1 MLIGLPRGRGGLPL
15 TARRKPLGAGRA
27 GLPAGDG
34 VRCWS
39 MLVPAFVLGREPR
52 HARLTMEVED
62 SGGVVLTAY
71 HSYARSQ
78 PPGSEPRCAPGA
90 AASHTG
96 SRKSI
101 PRCRRINRM
110 LSNESLHSPA
120 FSRSNSQAS
129 VDSASMEDF
138 WREIESIKENSMG
151 GQDEQ
156 TPAELKPVDEGELE
170 AEWLQDVGLSTLISG
185 DEEEDGKALL
195 STLTRTQAA
204 AVKKRYN
211 TYTQTMRK
219 KNKQSVRDVRD
230 IFGVSTS
237 PPDDFSCIPTPLLD
251 ATLDEEGLSAV
262 PPRSGLLPGDT
273 CDNHTTQ
280 EEKELPVVTKTSG
293 SLPDDAS
300 LNSTT
305 FSDGSQDEEGKFTL
319 SRSGSVSIL
328 ETIPD
333 IPVHSNGSAEPGQA
347 IQNAVSDDDYLE
359 KNIPQEAEE
368 LSFEVSYSEMV
379 TEAPKRNKFKKS
391 DFKKE
396 DYVLTRFIVPKTRF
410 GLTEA
415 GDLSTEDMKKIRH
428 LSLIELTA
436 FFDAFGIPLKRNK
449 TEKVK
454 GRDNGIFGV
463 PLTALLDNDRK
474 KDPGVKVPLVLQK
487 FFEKVEES
495 GLESEGIFRLS
506 GCTAKVKQ
514 YREELDA
521 KFNAD
526 KFKWD
531 KMCHREAAVMLKAFF
546 RELPTSLFPVEY
558 IPAFITLMER
568 GPHIKVQ
575 FQALH
580 LMVMA
585 LPDANRDTAQALMTF
600 FNKVIANES
609 KNRMSIW
616 NISTVMAPNL
626 FFSRSKHSDYEEL
639 RLANTAAHIIRL
651 MLNYQKMLWKV
662 PSFLITQVRRMNEA
676 TILLKKQLPS
686 VKKLLRRK
694 TIEREVISPKT
705 SKVLQKSPSLR
716 RMSDVPEG
724 VIRVHAPLLSK
735 VSMAIQLSSQ
745 TTAKDILAKFQYENS
760 HGSSECIKIQNQR
773 LYEIGGNIGQHCLD
787 PDAYIL
793 DVYHVNPQA
802 EWVIKPQ
809 PSF

>member
-1 MLIGLPRGRGGLPL
+1 
-15 TARRKPLGAGRA
+15 
-27 GLPAGDG
+27 
-34 VRCWS
+34 
-39 MLVPAFVLGREPR
+39 MLVPAFVLGPERG
-52 HARLTMEVED
+52 HARLRMEVED

-78 PPGSEPRCAPGA
+78 PSSSEPRCAPRA
-90 AASHTG
+90 TASHPG

-120 FSRSNSQAS
+120 FTRSNSQAS
-129 VDSASMEDF
+129 IDSTSMEDF
-138 WREIESIKENSMG
+138 LREIESIKENSIG
-151 GQDEQ
+151 GQEEQ
-156 TPAELKPVDEGELE
+156 IPAEVKPVDEGELE

-230 IFGVSTS
+230 IFGVSES
-237 PPDDFSCIPTPLLD
+237 PPSDPCDSHTAQLD
-251 ATLDEEGLSAV
+251 G
-262 PPRSGLLPGDT
+262 
-273 CDNHTTQ
+273 TQ
-280 EEKELPVVTKTSG
+280 EEKELPGVIKTNG
-293 SLPDDAS
+293 SLTDDAS

-305 FSDGSQDEEGKFTL
+305 LSGGSQDEEGSFVVP
-319 SRSGSVSIL
+319 RSGSVSIL
-328 ETIPD
+328 ETIPAL
-333 IPVHSNGSAEPGQA
+333 PVHSNGSPDPGQSV
-347 IQNAVSDDDYLE
+347 QNAVSDDNYLE
-359 KNIPQEAEE
+359 KNIVPETEE

-379 TEAPKRNKFKKS
+379 TEIPKRNKFKKS

-396 DYVLTRFIVPKTRF
+396 DYALTKFIVQKTRF

-415 GDLSTEDMKKIRH
+415 GDLSAEDMKKIRH

-436 FFDAFGIPLKRNK
+436 FFDAFGIQLKRNK

-463 PLTALLDNDRK
+463 PLTVLLDNDRK

-531 KMCHREAAVMLKAFF
+531 RMCHREAAVMLKAFF

-585 LPDANRDTAQALMTF
+585 LPDANRDTAQVLMTF

-616 NISTVMAPNL
+616 NISTIMAPNL

-639 RLANTAAHIIRL
+639 QLANTAAHIIRL
-651 MLNYQKMLWKV
+651 MLKYQKILWKV
-662 PSFLITQVRRMNEA
+662 PSFLIMQVRRMNEA
-676 TILLKKQLPS
+676 TMLLKKQLPS

-705 SKVLQKSPSLR
+705 SKVLQKSPSSR

-735 VSMAIQLSSQ
+735 VSMAIQLTSH
-745 TTAKDILAKFQYENS
+745 TKAKDILAKFQYENS
-760 HGSSECIKIQNQR
+760 YGSSECIKIQNQR

-809 PSF
+809 SSF

>member
-1 MLIGLPRGRGGLPL
+1 
-15 TARRKPLGAGRA
+15 
-27 GLPAGDG
+27 
-34 VRCWS
+34 
-39 MLVPAFVLGREPR
+39 
-52 HARLTMEVED
+52 MEVGD
-62 SGGVVLTAY
+62 PGLVVLTAY
-71 HSYARSQ
+71 HSFHSSRPRAPAPSPGTGTQ
-78 PPGSEPRCAPGA
+78 PRRAPQGA
-90 AASHTG
+90 AG
-96 SRKSI
+96 QPDGRKSI
-101 PRCRRINRM
+101 PRCRKINRM
-110 LSNESLHSPA
+110 LSNESLHPPA
-120 FSRSNSQAS
+120 FSRSSSQAS

-138 WREIESIKENSMG
+138 WHGIEGVKEDSIG
-151 GQDEQ
+151 GQEEH
-156 TPAELKPVDEGELE
+156 TPTEARPLDEGELE

-204 AVKKRYN
+204 AVKKRYT
-211 TYTQTMRK
+211 TYTQTLRK
-219 KNKQSVRDVRD
+219 KNKQPVRDVRD
-230 IFGVSTS
+230 IFGVNEL
-237 PPDDFSCIPTPLLD
+237 P
-251 ATLDEEGLSAV
+251 
-262 PPRSGLLPGDT
+262 PGDT
-273 CDNHTTQ
+273 GDNHTAQLDGTR
-280 EEKELPVVTKTSG
+280 EEKELPPVTRTSG
-293 SLPDDAS
+293 PVPDDAS
-300 LNSTT
+300 LSSASL
-305 FSDGSQDEEGKFTL
+305 SDASQDEEGRFAVL
-319 SRSGSVSIL
+319 RGGSMSIL
-328 ETIPD
+328 EALPD
-333 IPVHSNGSAEPGQA
+333 IPVHSNGAADPGKKPV
-347 IQNAVSDDDYLE
+347 QNAMQDDYLE
-359 KNIPQEAEE
+359 KNIPPEAEE

-391 DFKKE
+391 DIKKE
-396 DYVLTRFIVPKTRF
+396 DCALIKFIVQKTRF

-415 GDLSTEDMKKIRH
+415 GDLSVEDMKKIRH

-436 FFDAFGIPLKRNK
+436 FFDAFGIQLRRNK

-463 PLTALLDNDRK
+463 PLTVLLENDRK
-474 KDPGVKVPLVLQK
+474 KDPGAKVPLVLQK
-487 FFEKVEES
+487 FFDKVEES

-558 IPAFITLMER
+558 IPAFISLMER

-580 LMVMA
+580 LMIMA

-609 KNRMSIW
+609 KNRMNIW

-639 RLANTAAHIIRL
+639 LLTNTAAHIIRL
-651 MLNYQKMLWKV
+651 MLKYQKILWKV

-676 TILLKKQLPS
+676 SMLLKKQLPS

-694 TIEREVISPKT
+694 TIERETISPKA
-705 SKVLQKSPSLR
+705 SKALQKTPSSR
-716 RMSDVPEG
+716 RMSDVPKG

-735 VSMAIQLSSQ
+735 VSMAIQLNSQ
-745 TTAKDILAKFQYENS
+745 TKVKDILAKFQYENS
-760 HGSSECIKIQNQR
+760 HGSSERIKVQNQR

-793 DVYHVNPQA
+793 DVYHANPQA

>member
-1 MLIGLPRGRGGLPL
+1 
-15 TARRKPLGAGRA
+15 
-27 GLPAGDG
+27 
-34 VRCWS
+34 
-39 MLVPAFVLGREPR
+39 MLVPAFVLRPER
-52 HARLTMEVED
+52 SHARLTMEVED

-71 HSYARSQ
+71 HSYAR
-78 PPGSEPRCAPGA
+78 PPPPSPEPRCAPRA
-90 AASHTG
+90 TASLPG

-110 LSNESLHSPA
+110 LSNESLQSPA

-129 VDSASMEDF
+129 VDSASMENF
-138 WREIESIKENSMG
+138 WREIESIKETSLG
-151 GQDEQ
+151 AQEEQ
-156 TPAELKPVDEGELE
+156 TPAEAKPLDEGELE

-211 TYTQTMRK
+211 TYTQTLRK

-230 IFGVSTS
+230 IFGTS
-237 PPDDFSCIPTPLLD
+237 ESP
-251 ATLDEEGLSAV
+251 
-262 PPRSGLLPGDT
+262 PGDT
-273 CDNHTTQ
+273 CDSHAS
-280 EEKELPVVTKTSG
+280 ELDGAREGKALPGIIKASG
-293 SLPDDAS
+293 PLPDGAS
-300 LNSTT
+300 LNSSTL
-305 FSDGSQDEEGKFTL
+305 SDGSQDEEWSFTVP
-319 SRSGSVSIL
+319 RSGSMSIL
-328 ETIPD
+328 EAIPD
-333 IPVHSNGSAEPGQA
+333 VPVHSNVAADPGRSAR
-347 IQNAVSDDDYLE
+347 NAASDDEYLE
-359 KNIPQEAEE
+359 KNIPVEAEE
-368 LSFEVSYSEMV
+368 LSFEVSYSEKL
-379 TEAPKRNKFKKS
+379 TQAPKRNRFKKL

-396 DYVLTRFIVPKTRF
+396 DYVLPKFVVQKTRF
-410 GLTEA
+410 GLTKAE
-415 GDLSTEDMKKIRH
+415 DLSAEDMKKIRH

-436 FFDAFGIPLKRNK
+436 FFDAFRIQLKRNK

-454 GRDNGIFGV
+454 GRDSGIFGV
-463 PLTALLDNDRK
+463 PLTVLLENDRR
-474 KDPGVKVPLVLQK
+474 KDSGVKVPLVLQK

-526 KFKWD
+526 KFKWE

-568 GPHIKVQ
+568 GPHIRVQ

-626 FFSRSKHSDYEEL
+626 FFSRSKHSDCEEL
-639 RLANTAAHIIRL
+639 LLANTAAHIIRL
-651 MLNYQKMLWKV
+651 MLKYQEMLWTV
-662 PSFLITQVRRMNEA
+662 PSFLISQVRRMNEA
-676 TILLKKQLPS
+676 TMLLKKPLPS

-694 TIEREVISPKT
+694 TIERGVTSPKT
-705 SKVLQKSPSLR
+705 SKVLQKSPSTR

-735 VSMAIQLSSQ
+735 VSMAIQLNSQ
-745 TTAKDILAKFQYENS
+745 TKVKDILAKFQCENS

-809 PSF
+809 QSV

>member
-1 MLIGLPRGRGGLPL
+1 
-15 TARRKPLGAGRA
+15 
-27 GLPAGDG
+27 
-34 VRCWS
+34 
-39 MLVPAFVLGREPR
+39 MLVPAFVLRPER
-52 HARLTMEVED
+52 SHARLTMEVED

-71 HSYARSQ
+71 HSYAR
-78 PPGSEPRCAPGA
+78 PPPPSPEPRCAPRA
-90 AASHTG
+90 TASLPG
-96 SRKSI
+96 SRWHNFVPFHGSVIFHCIKSI

-110 LSNESLHSPA
+110 LSNESLQSPA

-138 WREIESIKENSMG
+138 WREIESIKEDSLG
-151 GQDEQ
+151 AQEEQ
-156 TPAELKPVDEGELE
+156 TPAEAKPLDEGELE

-211 TYTQTMRK
+211 TYTQTLRK

-230 IFGVSTS
+230 IFGASES
-237 PPDDFSCIPTPLLD
+237 PPDEFCCVPAPLLD
-251 ATLDEEGLSAV
+251 VSPDEGRTPTV
-262 PPRSGLLPGDT
+262 PCRNGQLPGDT
-273 CDNHTTQ
+273 CDSHAG
-280 EEKELPVVTKTSG
+280 EL
-293 SLPDDAS
+293 DDAR
-300 LNSTT
+300 
-305 FSDGSQDEEGKFTL
+305 EGQALPGIIKASSPL
-319 SRSGSVSIL
+319 SIL
-328 ETIPD
+328 EAIPD
-333 IPVHSNGSAEPGQA
+333 VPVHSNGAADPGRSARSA
-347 IQNAVSDDDYLE
+347 ASDDEYLE
-359 KNIPQEAEE
+359 KNIPIEAEE
-368 LSFEVSYSEMV
+368 LSFEVSYSEKL
-379 TEAPKRNKFKKS
+379 TQAPKRNRFKKL

-396 DYVLTRFIVPKTRF
+396 DYVLPKFVVQKTRF
-410 GLTEA
+410 GLTKAE
-415 GDLSTEDMKKIRH
+415 DLSAEDMKKIRH

-436 FFDAFGIPLKRNK
+436 FFDAFRIQLKRNK

-454 GRDNGIFGV
+454 GRDSGIFGV
-463 PLTALLDNDRK
+463 PLTVLLENDRR
-474 KDPGVKVPLVLQK
+474 KDSGVKVPLVLQK

-526 KFKWD
+526 KFKWE

-568 GPHIKVQ
+568 GPHIRVQ

-616 NISTVMAPNL
+616 NISTIMAPNL
-626 FFSRSKHSDYEEL
+626 FFSRSKHSDCEEL
-639 RLANTAAHIIRL
+639 LLANTAAHIIRL
-651 MLNYQKMLWKV
+651 MLKYQEMLWTV
-662 PSFLITQVRRMNEA
+662 PSFLIAQVRRMNEA
-676 TILLKKQLPS
+676 TMLLKKPLPS

-694 TIEREVISPKT
+694 TIERGVTSPKT
-705 SKVLQKSPSLR
+705 SKVLQKSPSTR

-735 VSMAIQLSSQ
+735 VSMAIQLNSQ
-745 TTAKDILAKFQYENS
+745 TKVKDILAKFQCENS

-802 EWVIKPQ
+802 EWVIKPPQ
-809 PSF
+809 SV

>member
-1 MLIGLPRGRGGLPL
+1 
-15 TARRKPLGAGRA
+15 
-27 GLPAGDG
+27 
-34 VRCWS
+34 
-39 MLVPAFVLGREPR
+39 
-52 HARLTMEVED
+52 MEVED

-71 HSYARSQ
+71 HSHARSQ
-78 PPGSEPRCAPGA
+78 PQGAEPRCAPRT
-90 AASHTG
+90 AASHPL

-110 LSNESLHSPA
+110 LSNESLHPPA

-129 VDSASMEDF
+129 VDSSTSVEEF
-138 WREIESIKENSMG
+138 WREIESIKESSVG
-151 GQDEQ
+151 AQEEQ
-156 TPAELKPVDEGELE
+156 PPTTEVKPVDEGELE
-170 AEWLQDVGLSTLISG
+170 AEWLQDVGLSTLVSG
-185 DEEEDGKALL
+185 NEEEDGKALL

-211 TYTQTMRK
+211 TYTQTLRK
-219 KNKQSVRDVRD
+219 KNKQPVRDVRD
-230 IFGVSTS
+230 VFGVSES
-237 PPDDFSCIPTPLLD
+237 PPSDSCDHATQLD
-251 ATLDEEGLSAV
+251 GTK
-262 PPRSGLLPGDT
+262 
-273 CDNHTTQ
+273 
-280 EEKELPVVTKTSG
+280 EEKELPGVTKTSG
-293 SLPDDAS
+293 PLPDDTS

-305 FSDGSQDEEGKFTL
+305 LSNGTRDEEGSFVDL
-319 SRSGSVSIL
+319 QSGSMSIL
-328 ETIPD
+328 EAIPD
-333 IPVHSNGSAEPGQA
+333 IPVHTNGSADAEPSVPSA
-347 IQNAVSDDDYLE
+347 LSDDDYLE
-359 KNIPQEAEE
+359 KNIPPEAEE

-379 TEAPKRNKFKKS
+379 TETPNRTKWKKS
-391 DFKKE
+391 DIKKE
-396 DYVLTRFIVPKTRF
+396 DYALTKFIVQKTRF
-410 GLTEA
+410 GLTET
-415 GDLSTEDMKKIRH
+415 GDLSVEDMKKIRH

-436 FFDAFGIPLKRNK
+436 FFDAFGIQLKRNK
-449 TEKVK
+449 TERGK
-454 GRDNGIFGV
+454 GRDSGIFGV
-463 PLTALLDNDRK
+463 PLTVLLDNDRK
-474 KDPGVKVPLVLQK
+474 KDPEVKVPLVLQK
-487 FFEKVEES
+487 FFQKVEES

-521 KFNAD
+521 RFNAD

-609 KNRMSIW
+609 KNRMSLW

-639 RLANTAAHIIRL
+639 LLANTAAHIIRL
-651 MLNYQKMLWKV
+651 MLKYQKILWKV

-676 TILLKKQLPS
+676 TMLLKKQLPS

-694 TIEREVISPKT
+694 TLEREVSSPKT
-705 SKVLQKSPSLR
+705 SKVPQKSPSR

-735 VSMAIQLSSQ
+735 VSMAIQLNSQ
-745 TTAKDILAKFQYENS
+745 TKAKDILAKFQYENGHS
-760 HGSSECIKIQNQR
+760 SSECMKMQSQR
-773 LYEIGGNIGQHCLD
+773 LYEVGGNIGQHCLD

-793 DVYHVNPQA
+793 DVYHVNPHA
-802 EWVIKPQ
+802 EWVIKP
-809 PSF
+809 

>member
-1 MLIGLPRGRGGLPL
+1 
-15 TARRKPLGAGRA
+15 
-27 GLPAGDG
+27 
-34 VRCWS
+34 
-39 MLVPAFVLGREPR
+39 MLVPAFVLGPERG

-78 PPGSEPRCAPGA
+78 PPSSEPRCAPRA
-90 AASHTG
+90 AASHPG

-120 FSRSNSQAS
+120 FNRSNSQAS
-129 VDSASMEDF
+129 IDSTSMEDF
-138 WREIESIKENSMG
+138 LREIESIKESSMRA
-151 GQDEQ
+151 QEEQ
-156 TPAELKPVDEGELE
+156 IPAEVKPVDEGELE

-185 DEEEDGKALL
+185 NEEEDGKALL

-230 IFGVSTS
+230 IFGVSES
-237 PPDDFSCIPTPLLD
+237 P
-251 ATLDEEGLSAV
+251 
-262 PPRSGLLPGDT
+262 PGDT
-273 CDNHTTQ
+273 CDNHTAQLDGPQ
-280 EEKELPVVTKTSG
+280 EEKELPGVMKTSD

-300 LNSTT
+300 LNSIAL
-305 FSDGSQDEEGKFTL
+305 SDGSPDEEGSFTVP
-319 SRSGSVSIL
+319 RSGSVSIL
-328 ETIPD
+328 ETIPAL
-333 IPVHSNGSAEPGQA
+333 PVHSNGSPDPGQSV
-347 IQNAVSDDDYLE
+347 QNAVSDDVYLE
-359 KNIPQEAEE
+359 KNIPPETEE

-379 TEAPKRNKFKKS
+379 TEIPKRNKFKKS
-391 DFKKE
+391 EFKKE
-396 DYVLTRFIVPKTRF
+396 DFALTKFIVQKTRF

-415 GDLSTEDMKKIRH
+415 GDLSSEDMKKIRH

-436 FFDAFGIPLKRNK
+436 FFDAFGIQLKRNK
-449 TEKVK
+449 TERVK
-454 GRDNGIFGV
+454 GRDTGIFGV
-463 PLTALLDNDRK
+463 PLTVLLDNDRK

-521 KFNAD
+521 KFNSD

-531 KMCHREAAVMLKAFF
+531 RMCHREAAVMLKAFF

-568 GPHIKVQ
+568 GPPIKVQ

-609 KNRMSIW
+609 KNRMSVW

-639 RLANTAAHIIRL
+639 QLANTAAHIIRL
-651 MLNYQKMLWKV
+651 MLKYQKILWKV
-662 PSFLITQVRRMNEA
+662 PSFLIMQVRRMNEA
-676 TILLKKQLPS
+676 TMLLKKQLPS
-686 VKKLLRRK
+686 VRKLLRRK

-705 SKVLQKSPSLR
+705 SKVLQKSPSSR
-716 RMSDVPEG
+716 RMFDRMYRIFPHWQSDVPEG

-735 VSMAIQLSSQ
+735 VSMAIQLNSH
-745 TTAKDILAKFQYENS
+745 TKAKDILAKFQYENS
-760 HGSSECIKIQNQR
+760 YGSSECIKIQNQR

>member
-1 MLIGLPRGRGGLPL
+1 
-15 TARRKPLGAGRA
+15 
-27 GLPAGDG
+27 
-34 VRCWS
+34 
-39 MLVPAFVLGREPR
+39 MLVPAFVLGPERG
-52 HARLTMEVED
+52 HARLRMEVED

-78 PPGSEPRCAPGA
+78 PSSSEPRCAPRA
-90 AASHTG
+90 TASHPG

-120 FSRSNSQAS
+120 FTRSNSQAS
-129 VDSASMEDF
+129 IDSTSMEDF
-138 WREIESIKENSMG
+138 LREIESIKENSMG
-151 GQDEQ
+151 GQEEQ
-156 TPAELKPVDEGELE
+156 IPAEVKPVDEGELE

-230 IFGVSTS
+230 IFGVSES
-237 PPDDFSCIPTPLLD
+237 PPSDPCDSHTAQLD
-251 ATLDEEGLSAV
+251 G
-262 PPRSGLLPGDT
+262 
-273 CDNHTTQ
+273 TQ
-280 EEKELPVVTKTSG
+280 EEKELPGVIKTSG
-293 SLPDDAS
+293 SLTDDAS

-305 FSDGSQDEEGKFTL
+305 LSGGSQDEEGSFIVP
-319 SRSGSVSIL
+319 RSGSVSIL
-328 ETIPD
+328 ETIPAL
-333 IPVHSNGSAEPGQA
+333 PVHSNGSPDPGQSV
-347 IQNAVSDDDYLE
+347 QNAVSDDNYLE
-359 KNIPQEAEE
+359 KNIVPETEE

-379 TEAPKRNKFKKS
+379 TEVPKRNKFKKS

-396 DYVLTRFIVPKTRF
+396 DYALTKFIVQKTRF

-415 GDLSTEDMKKIRH
+415 GDLSAEDMKKIRH

-436 FFDAFGIPLKRNK
+436 FFDAFGIQLKRNK

-463 PLTALLDNDRK
+463 PLTVLLDNDRK

-531 KMCHREAAVMLKAFF
+531 RMCHREAAVMLKAFF

-585 LPDANRDTAQALMTF
+585 LPDANRDTAQVLMTF

-616 NISTVMAPNL
+616 NISTIMAPNL

-639 RLANTAAHIIRL
+639 QLANTAAHIIRL
-651 MLNYQKMLWKV
+651 MLKYQKILWKV
-662 PSFLITQVRRMNEA
+662 PSFLIMQVRRMNEA
-676 TILLKKQLPS
+676 TMLLKKQLPS

-705 SKVLQKSPSLR
+705 SKVLQKSPSSR

-735 VSMAIQLSSQ
+735 VSMAIQLTSH
-745 TTAKDILAKFQYENS
+745 TKAKDILAKFQYENRAALL
-760 HGSSECIKIQNQR
+760 GSRCLYIGCISCKSSSRVGDKTPIKFLKYPQD
-773 LYEIGGNIGQHCLD
+773 GT
-787 PDAYIL
+787 
-793 DVYHVNPQA
+793 YHVLYAKKILHLVGKITRLLLTCLFQ
-802 EWVIKPQ
+802 
-809 PSF
+809 

>member
-1 MLIGLPRGRGGLPL
+1 
-15 TARRKPLGAGRA
+15 
-27 GLPAGDG
+27 
-34 VRCWS
+34 
-39 MLVPAFVLGREPR
+39 
-52 HARLTMEVED
+52 
-62 SGGVVLTAY
+62 
-71 HSYARSQ
+71 
-78 PPGSEPRCAPGA
+78 
-90 AASHTG
+90 
-96 SRKSI
+96 
-101 PRCRRINRM
+101 M
-110 LSNESLHSPA
+110 LSNESLQPPA

-129 VDSASMEDF
+129 VDSTSLEDF
-138 WREIESIKENSMG
+138 WRETESIKENSMG

-156 TPAELKPVDEGELE
+156 TPAEVKPLDEGELE

-211 TYTQTMRK
+211 TYTQTLRK
-219 KNKQSVRDVRD
+219 KNKQSARDVRD
-230 IFGVSTS
+230 IFGVSES
-237 PPDDFSCIPTPLLD
+237 P
-251 ATLDEEGLSAV
+251 
-262 PPRSGLLPGDT
+262 PGDT
-273 CDNHTTQ
+273 CDNHPRQLDGPQ
-280 EEKELPVVTKTSG
+280 EEKELPGVIKTSG
-293 SLPDDAS
+293 PLPDDAS

-305 FSDGSQDEEGKFTL
+305 LSDGSQDEEGGL
-319 SRSGSVSIL
+319 AVPRSGSMSIL

-333 IPVHSNGSAEPGQA
+333 VPVHSNGSAEPGQSV
-347 IQNAVSDDDYLE
+347 QNAVSDDDYLE
-359 KNIPQEAEE
+359 KNIPSEAEE

-396 DYVLTRFIVPKTRF
+396 DYVLPKFIVQKTRF

-415 GDLSTEDMKKIRH
+415 GDLSAEDMKKIRH

-436 FFDAFGIPLKRNK
+436 FFDAFRIQLKRNK

-454 GRDNGIFGV
+454 GRDSGIFGV
-463 PLTALLDNDRK
+463 PLTVLLDNDRR
-474 KDPGVKVPLVLQK
+474 KDSGVKVPLVLQK

-616 NISTVMAPNL
+616 NISTIMAPNL
-626 FFSRSKHSDYEEL
+626 FFSRSKHSDCEEL
-639 RLANTAAHIIRL
+639 LLANTAAHIIRL
-651 MLNYQKMLWKV
+651 MLKYQEILWKV

-676 TILLKKQLPS
+676 SMLLKKQLPS

-694 TIEREVISPKT
+694 TIERGVTSPKT
-705 SKVLQKSPSLR
+705 SKVLQKSPSTR

-735 VSMAIQLSSQ
+735 VSMAIQLNSQ
-745 TTAKDILAKFQYENS
+745 TKAKDILAKFQYENS
-760 HGSSECIKIQNQR
+760 HGSSGCIKIQNQR

-809 PSF
+809 AIV

>member
-1 MLIGLPRGRGGLPL
+1 
-15 TARRKPLGAGRA
+15 
-27 GLPAGDG
+27 
-34 VRCWS
+34 
-39 MLVPAFVLGREPR
+39 MLVPAFVLGPKPR
-52 HARLTMEVED
+52 HGRLTMEVED

-78 PPGSEPRCAPGA
+78 PPSSEPRCAPRA
-90 AASHTG
+90 TASHPG

-110 LSNESLHSPA
+110 ISNESFHSPA
-120 FSRSNSQAS
+120 CNRSNSQSS

-151 GQDEQ
+151 RQEEQ
-156 TPAELKPVDEGELE
+156 MPAEVKPVDEGELE

-211 TYTQTMRK
+211 TYTQTLRK

-230 IFGVSTS
+230 VFGVSES

-251 ATLDEEGLSAV
+251 ATLDEEGISAI
-262 PPRSGLLPGDT
+262 PCRNGQLPGDT
-273 CDNHTTQ
+273 CDNHPTQLDGTQ
-280 EEKELPVVTKTSG
+280 EEKEVPGVIKTSG

-305 FSDGSQDEEGKFTL
+305 LSDGSQDEEGTCAVP
-319 SRSGSVSIL
+319 RSGSMSIL

-333 IPVHSNGSAEPGQA
+333 IPVHSNGSASPGRPV
-347 IQNAVSDDDYLE
+347 QNSVSDDDYLE
-359 KNIPQEAEE
+359 KNIPPDAEE

-379 TEAPKRNKFKKS
+379 TVAPKRNKFKKS

-396 DYVLTRFIVPKTRF
+396 DYVLTKFIVQKTRF

-415 GDLSTEDMKKIRH
+415 GDLSAEDMKKIRH

-463 PLTALLDNDRK
+463 SLTVLLDNDRK

-639 RLANTAAHIIRL
+639 LLANTAAHIIRL
-651 MLNYQKMLWKV
+651 MLKYQKILWKV

-676 TILLKKQLPS
+676 TMLLKKQLPS

-694 TIEREVISPKT
+694 TIEREVASPKI
-705 SKVLQKSPSLR
+705 SKVLQKSPSSR

-735 VSMAIQLSSQ
+735 VSMAIQLNSQ
-745 TTAKDILAKFQYENS
+745 TKAKDILAKFQYENS

-787 PDAYIL
+787 LDAYIL
-793 DVYHVNPQA
+793 DVYHVNPHA

-809 PSF
+809 SSF

>member
-1 MLIGLPRGRGGLPL
+1 
-15 TARRKPLGAGRA
+15 
-27 GLPAGDG
+27 
-34 VRCWS
+34 
-39 MLVPAFVLGREPR
+39 MLVPAFVLGPERR

-71 HSYARSQ
+71 HSYARPQ
-78 PPGSEPRCAPGA
+78 PPSSEPRCAPRA
-90 AASHTG
+90 AASHPG

-101 PRCRRINRM
+101 SRCRRISRM
-110 LSNESLHSPA
+110 LSNESLQSPA

-129 VDSASMEDF
+129 IDSASMEDF
-138 WREIESIKENSMG
+138 WREIESIKENSLG
-151 GQDEQ
+151 VQEEQ
-156 TPAELKPVDEGELE
+156 TPAEAKPLDEGELE

-230 IFGVSTS
+230 IFGVSES
-237 PPDDFSCIPTPLLD
+237 P
-251 ATLDEEGLSAV
+251 
-262 PPRSGLLPGDT
+262 PGDT
-273 CDNHTTQ
+273 CDNHPSQLDGTQ
-280 EEKELPVVTKTSG
+280 EEKELPGVIKTSG

-300 LNSTT
+300 FNITT
-305 FSDGSQDEEGKFTL
+305 LSDGSQDEEGSFAVP
-319 SRSGSVSIL
+319 RSGSMSIL

-333 IPVHSNGSAEPGQA
+333 VPAHSNGSADPGQSV
-347 IQNAVSDDDYLE
+347 QNAVSDDEYLE
-359 KNIPQEAEE
+359 KDIPLQAEE

-396 DYVLTRFIVPKTRF
+396 DYVLPKFIVQKTRL

-415 GDLSTEDMKKIRH
+415 GDLSAEDMNKIRH

-436 FFDAFGIPLKRNK
+436 FFDAFRIQLKRNK

-454 GRDNGIFGV
+454 GRDSGIFGV
-463 PLTALLDNDRK
+463 PLTVLLENDRR
-474 KDPGVKVPLVLQK
+474 KDAGVKVPLVLQK
-487 FFEKVEES
+487 FFQKVEES

-526 KFKWD
+526 KFKWE

-558 IPAFITLMER
+558 IPAFITLMEG

-580 LMVMA
+580 LMIMA
-585 LPDANRDTAQALMTF
+585 LPEANRDTAQALMTF

-616 NISTVMAPNL
+616 NISTIMAPNL
-626 FFSRSKHSDYEEL
+626 FFSRSKHSDCEEL
-639 RLANTAAHIIRL
+639 LLANTAAHIIRL
-651 MLNYQKMLWKV
+651 MLKYQQMLWKV
-662 PSFLITQVRRMNEA
+662 PSFLIAQVRRMNEA
-676 TILLKKQLPS
+676 TMLLKKQLPS

-694 TIEREVISPKT
+694 TIERGVTSPKT
-705 SKVLQKSPSLR
+705 SKVLQKSPSTR

-724 VIRVHAPLLSK
+724 VIRIHAPLLSK
-735 VSMAIQLSSQ
+735 VSMAIQLNSQ
-745 TTAKDILAKFQYENS
+745 TKAKDILAKFQYENS
-760 HGSSECIKIQNQR
+760 HGSSEGVKIQNQR

-787 PDAYIL
+787 PEAYIL

-809 PSF
+809 PSV

>member
-1 MLIGLPRGRGGLPL
+1 MLIGRPRGRGRLPL
-15 TARRKPLGAGRA
+15 TAGASPREQEQERPCF
-27 GLPAGDG
+27 PAGDG
-34 VRCWS
+34 VPCWS
-39 MLVPAFVLGREPR
+39 MLVPAFVLGREPG
-52 HARLTMEVED
+52 HARRTMEVED

-71 HSYARSQ
+71 HSYARAQ
-78 PPGSEPRCAPGA
+78 PPSSEPRCAPRA

-151 GQDEQ
+151 GQEEQ
-156 TPAELKPVDEGELE
+156 IPQMAEVKPVDEGELE

-230 IFGVSTS
+230 IFGVSE
-237 PPDDFSCIPTPLLD
+237 TP
-251 ATLDEEGLSAV
+251 
-262 PPRSGLLPGDT
+262 PGDT

-280 EEKELPVVTKTSG
+280 EEKELPVFTKTSG
-293 SLPDDAS
+293 PS
-300 LNSTT
+300 
-305 FSDGSQDEEGKFTL
+305 
-319 SRSGSVSIL
+319 SIL

-333 IPVHSNGSAEPGQA
+333 IPVHSNGLADPGRS
-347 IQNAVSDDDYLE
+347 IQSSVSDDDYLE
-359 KNIPQEAEE
+359 KHIPPEAEE

-379 TEAPKRNKFKKS
+379 TDSPKRNKFKKS

-396 DYVLTRFIVPKTRF
+396 DYVLTKFIVRKTRF

-415 GDLSTEDMKKIRH
+415 GDLSAEDMKKIRR

-463 PLTALLDNDRK
+463 PLTVLLDNDRK

-626 FFSRSKHSDYEEL
+626 FFSRSKHFDYEEL
-639 RLANTAAHIIRL
+639 RLANTATHIIRL
-651 MLNYQKMLWKV
+651 MLKYQKILWKV

-676 TILLKKQLPS
+676 TMLLKKQLPS
-686 VKKLLRRK
+686 VRKLLRRK
-694 TIEREVISPKT
+694 TIEREVTSPKT

-735 VSMAIQLSSQ
+735 VSMAIQLTSQ
-745 TTAKDILAKFQYENS
+745 TKAKDILAKFQYENS

-809 PSF
+809 TSF

>member
-1 MLIGLPRGRGGLPL
+1 
-15 TARRKPLGAGRA
+15 
-27 GLPAGDG
+27 
-34 VRCWS
+34 
-39 MLVPAFVLGREPR
+39 
-52 HARLTMEVED
+52 
-62 SGGVVLTAY
+62 
-71 HSYARSQ
+71 
-78 PPGSEPRCAPGA
+78 
-90 AASHTG
+90 
-96 SRKSI
+96 
-101 PRCRRINRM
+101 M

-120 FSRSNSQAS
+120 FTRSNSQAS
-129 VDSASMEDF
+129 IDSTSMEDF
-138 WREIESIKENSMG
+138 LREIENIKENSMG
-151 GQDEQ
+151 GQEEQ
-156 TPAELKPVDEGELE
+156 IPAEVKPVDEGELE

-230 IFGVSTS
+230 IFGVSES
-237 PPDDFSCIPTPLLD
+237 PPSDPCDSHTAQLD
-251 ATLDEEGLSAV
+251 G
-262 PPRSGLLPGDT
+262 
-273 CDNHTTQ
+273 TQ
-280 EEKELPVVTKTSG
+280 EEKELPGVIKTSG
-293 SLPDDAS
+293 SL
-300 LNSTT
+300 
-305 FSDGSQDEEGKFTL
+305 
-319 SRSGSVSIL
+319 SIL
-328 ETIPD
+328 ETIPAL
-333 IPVHSNGSAEPGQA
+333 PVHSNGSSNPGQSV
-347 IQNAVSDDDYLE
+347 QNAVSDDNYLE
-359 KNIPQEAEE
+359 KNIVPETEE

-379 TEAPKRNKFKKS
+379 TEVPKRNKFKKS

-396 DYVLTRFIVPKTRF
+396 DYALTKFIVQKTRF

-415 GDLSTEDMKKIRH
+415 GDLSAEDMKKIRH

-436 FFDAFGIPLKRNK
+436 FFDAFGIQLKRNK

-463 PLTALLDNDRK
+463 PLTVLLDNDRK

-531 KMCHREAAVMLKAFF
+531 RMCHREAAVMLKAFF

-585 LPDANRDTAQALMTF
+585 LPDANRDTAQVLMTF

-616 NISTVMAPNL
+616 NISTIMAPNL

-639 RLANTAAHIIRL
+639 QLANTAAHIIRL
-651 MLNYQKMLWKV
+651 MLKYQKILWKV
-662 PSFLITQVRRMNEA
+662 PSFLIMQVRRMNEA
-676 TILLKKQLPS
+676 TMLLKKQLPS

-705 SKVLQKSPSLR
+705 SKVLQKSPSSR

-735 VSMAIQLSSQ
+735 VSMAIQLTSH
-745 TTAKDILAKFQYENS
+745 TKAKDILAKFQYENS
-760 HGSSECIKIQNQR
+760 YGSSECIKIQNQR

-809 PSF
+809 SSF

>member
-1 MLIGLPRGRGGLPL
+1 
-15 TARRKPLGAGRA
+15 
-27 GLPAGDG
+27 
-34 VRCWS
+34 
-39 MLVPAFVLGREPR
+39 
-52 HARLTMEVED
+52 
-62 SGGVVLTAY
+62 
-71 HSYARSQ
+71 
-78 PPGSEPRCAPGA
+78 
-90 AASHTG
+90 
-96 SRKSI
+96 
-101 PRCRRINRM
+101 M

-120 FSRSNSQAS
+120 FCRSNSQAS
-129 VDSASMEDF
+129 VDSTSMEDF

-151 GQDEQ
+151 GQEEQ
-156 TPAELKPVDEGELE
+156 LPAEVKPVDEGELE

-185 DEEEDGKALL
+185 NEEEDGKALL

-211 TYTQTMRK
+211 TYTQTLRK

-230 IFGVSTS
+230 IFGVSES
-237 PPDDFSCIPTPLLD
+237 PPDD
-251 ATLDEEGLSAV
+251 A
-262 PPRSGLLPGDT
+262 

-280 EEKELPVVTKTSG
+280 LGGTEEEKEVPEVIQTSG
-293 SLPDDAS
+293 PVPDDAS

-305 FSDGSQDEEGKFTL
+305 LPNGSRNEEGSFVDP
-319 SRSGSVSIL
+319 RIGSMQSIL
-328 ETIPD
+328 EAIPD
-333 IPVHSNGSAEPGQA
+333 VPVHSNGSADAGQSA
-347 IQNAVSDDDYLE
+347 QSALSDDYLE
-359 KNIPQEAEE
+359 KDIPAETE
-368 LSFEVSYSEMV
+368 EVSFEVSYSEMV
-379 TEAPKRNKFKKS
+379 TEAPKRNRSKKS
-391 DFKKE
+391 EIKKE
-396 DYVLTRFIVPKTRF
+396 DYALTKLTVQKTRL

-415 GDLSTEDMKKIRH
+415 GDLSAEDMKKIRH

-436 FFDAFGIPLKRNK
+436 FFDAFGIQLKRNK

-463 PLTALLDNDRK
+463 PLTVLLDNDRK
-474 KDPGVKVPLVLQK
+474 KDPEVKVPLVLQK

-521 KFNAD
+521 KFNTD

-609 KNRMSIW
+609 KNRMSLW

-639 RLANTAAHIIRL
+639 LLANTAAHIIRL
-651 MLNYQKMLWKV
+651 MLKYQKILWKV

-676 TILLKKQLPS
+676 TMLLKKQLPS

-694 TIEREVISPKT
+694 TIEREGTSPKT
-705 SKVLQKSPSLR
+705 SKVLQKSPSSR
-716 RMSDVPEG
+716 RMDS
-724 VIRVHAPLLSK
+724 IAW
-735 VSMAIQLSSQ
+735 IQMH
-745 TTAKDILAKFQYENS
+745 IFWM
-760 HGSSECIKIQNQR
+760 
-773 LYEIGGNIGQHCLD
+773 
-787 PDAYIL
+787 YIT
-793 DVYHVNPQA
+793 
-802 EWVIKPQ
+802 
-809 PSF
+809 

>member
-1 MLIGLPRGRGGLPL
+1 
-15 TARRKPLGAGRA
+15 
-27 GLPAGDG
+27 
-34 VRCWS
+34 
-39 MLVPAFVLGREPR
+39 MLVPAFVLGPERR

-71 HSYARSQ
+71 HSYARPQ
-78 PPGSEPRCAPGA
+78 PPSSEPRCAPRA
-90 AASHTG
+90 AASHPG

-110 LSNESLHSPA
+110 LSNESLQSPA

-138 WREIESIKENSMG
+138 WREIESAKESSMG
-151 GQDEQ
+151 ALEEP
-156 TPAELKPVDEGELE
+156 TPAEAKPVDEGELE
-170 AEWLQDVGLSTLISG
+170 AEWLEDVGLSALISG

-219 KNKQSVRDVRD
+219 KNKHPVRDVRD
-230 IFGVSTS
+230 IFGVSES
-237 PPDDFSCIPTPLLD
+237 P
-251 ATLDEEGLSAV
+251 
-262 PPRSGLLPGDT
+262 PGDT
-273 CDNHTTQ
+273 CDSHPSQLDDTR
-280 EEKELPVVTKTSG
+280 EEKELPGIIKTGG

-305 FSDGSQDEEGKFTL
+305 LSDGSLDEEEGFAVP
-319 SRSGSVSIL
+319 RSGSVSIL

-333 IPVHSNGSAEPGQA
+333 TPVHSNGSADPGQSV
-347 IQNAVSDDDYLE
+347 QNAVSDDDYLE
-359 KNIPQEAEE
+359 KNISSETEE
-368 LSFEVSYSEMV
+368 LSYEVSYSEMV
-379 TEAPKRNKFKKS
+379 TEAPKRNKLKKS

-396 DYVLTRFIVPKTRF
+396 DYVLPKFIVQKTRF

-415 GDLSTEDMKKIRH
+415 GDLSAEDMKKIRH

-436 FFDAFGIPLKRNK
+436 FFDAFRIQLKRNK

-454 GRDNGIFGV
+454 GRDSGIFGV
-463 PLTALLDNDRK
+463 PLTVLLDSDRK

-558 IPAFITLMER
+558 IPAFISLMER

-616 NISTVMAPNL
+616 NISTIMAPNL
-626 FFSRSKHSDYEEL
+626 FFSRSKHSDCEEL
-639 RLANTAAHIIRL
+639 VLANTAAHIIRL
-651 MLNYQKMLWKV
+651 MLKYQEILWNV
-662 PSFLITQVRRMNEA
+662 PAFLITQVRRMNEA
-676 TILLKKQLPS
+676 TMLLKKQLPS

-694 TIEREVISPKT
+694 TIERGVTSPKT
-705 SKVLQKSPSLR
+705 SKVLQKSPSTR
-716 RMSDVPEG
+716 RMNAADFHIS
-724 VIRVHAPLLSK
+724 
-735 VSMAIQLSSQ
+735 
-745 TTAKDILAKFQYENS
+745 
-760 HGSSECIKIQNQR
+760 
-773 LYEIGGNIGQHCLD
+773 
-787 PDAYIL
+787 
-793 DVYHVNPQA
+793 
-802 EWVIKPQ
+802 
-809 PSF
+809 

>member
-1 MLIGLPRGRGGLPL
+1 
-15 TARRKPLGAGRA
+15 
-27 GLPAGDG
+27 
-34 VRCWS
+34 
-39 MLVPAFVLGREPR
+39 MLVPAFVLGPERR

-71 HSYARSQ
+71 HSYARPQ
-78 PPGSEPRCAPGA
+78 PPSSEPRCAPRA
-90 AASHTG
+90 AASHPG

-101 PRCRRINRM
+101 SRCRRISRM
-110 LSNESLHSPA
+110 LSNESLQSPA

-129 VDSASMEDF
+129 IDSASMEDF
-138 WREIESIKENSMG
+138 WREIESIKENSLG
-151 GQDEQ
+151 VQEEQ
-156 TPAELKPVDEGELE
+156 TPAEAKPLDEGELE

-230 IFGVSTS
+230 IFGVSES
-237 PPDDFSCIPTPLLD
+237 PPDDASFNIT
-251 ATLDEEGLSAV
+251 TL
-262 PPRSGLLPGDT
+262 
-273 CDNHTTQ
+273 
-280 EEKELPVVTKTSG
+280 
-293 SLPDDAS
+293 
-300 LNSTT
+300 
-305 FSDGSQDEEGKFTL
+305 SDGSQDEEGSFAVP
-319 SRSGSVSIL
+319 RSGSMSIL

-333 IPVHSNGSAEPGQA
+333 VPAHSNGSADPGQSV
-347 IQNAVSDDDYLE
+347 QNAVSDDEYLE
-359 KNIPQEAEE
+359 KDIPLQAEE

-396 DYVLTRFIVPKTRF
+396 DYVLPKFIVQKTRL

-415 GDLSTEDMKKIRH
+415 GDLSAEDMKKIRH

-436 FFDAFGIPLKRNK
+436 FFDAFRIQLKRNK

-454 GRDNGIFGV
+454 GRDSGIFGV
-463 PLTALLDNDRK
+463 PLTVLLENDRR
-474 KDPGVKVPLVLQK
+474 KDAGVKVPLVLQK
-487 FFEKVEES
+487 FFQKVEES

-526 KFKWD
+526 KFKWE

-558 IPAFITLMER
+558 IPAFITLMEG

-580 LMVMA
+580 LMIMA
-585 LPDANRDTAQALMTF
+585 LPEANRDTAQALMTF

-616 NISTVMAPNL
+616 NISTIMAPNL
-626 FFSRSKHSDYEEL
+626 FFSRSKHSDCEEL
-639 RLANTAAHIIRL
+639 LLANTAAHIIRL
-651 MLNYQKMLWKV
+651 MLKYQQMLWKV
-662 PSFLITQVRRMNEA
+662 PSFLIAQVRRMNEA
-676 TILLKKQLPS
+676 TMLLKKQLPS

-694 TIEREVISPKT
+694 TIERGVTSPKT
-705 SKVLQKSPSLR
+705 SKVLQKSPSTR

-724 VIRVHAPLLSK
+724 VIRIHAPLLSK
-735 VSMAIQLSSQ
+735 VSMAIQLNSQ
-745 TTAKDILAKFQYENS
+745 TKAKDILAKFQYENS
-760 HGSSECIKIQNQR
+760 HGSSEGVKIQNQR

-787 PDAYIL
+787 PEAYIL

-809 PSF
+809 PSV

>member
-1 MLIGLPRGRGGLPL
+1 
-15 TARRKPLGAGRA
+15 
-27 GLPAGDG
+27 
-34 VRCWS
+34 
-39 MLVPAFVLGREPR
+39 
-52 HARLTMEVED
+52 
-62 SGGVVLTAY
+62 
-71 HSYARSQ
+71 
-78 PPGSEPRCAPGA
+78 
-90 AASHTG
+90 
-96 SRKSI
+96 RKSI

-110 LSNESLHSPA
+110 LSNESLHSLA
-120 FSRSNSQAS
+120 FSRTNSQAS
-129 VDSASMEDF
+129 VDSASMDSASMEDF

-151 GQDEQ
+151 GQEEPA
-156 TPAELKPVDEGELE
+156 PAEVKPVDEGELE

-230 IFGVSTS
+230 IFGVSES
-237 PPDDFSCIPTPLLD
+237 PPDDFCCIPAPLLD
-251 ATLDEEGLSAV
+251 ATLDEEGISV
-262 PPRSGLLPGDT
+262 IPSRNGLLPDA
-273 CDNHTTQ
+273 
-280 EEKELPVVTKTSG
+280 
-293 SLPDDAS
+293 AS

-305 FSDGSQDEEGKFTL
+305 LSDGSQDEEGKFAL
-319 SRSGSVSIL
+319 PRSGSVSIL

-333 IPVHSNGSAEPGQA
+333 IPVHSNGSASPGQSV
-347 IQNAVSDDDYLE
+347 QNSVSDDDYRV
-359 KNIPQEAEE
+359 KNIPPEAEE

-379 TEAPKRNKFKKS
+379 TEAPKRNKCKKS

-396 DYVLTRFIVPKTRF
+396 DYVFTKFIVQKTRF

-415 GDLSTEDMKKIRH
+415 GDLSAEDMKKIRH

-454 GRDNGIFGV
+454 GREDNGIFGV
-463 PLTALLDNDRK
+463 PLTVLLESDRK

-521 KFNAD
+521 KFNTD

-616 NISTVMAPNL
+616 NISTIMAPNL

-651 MLNYQKMLWKV
+651 MLNYQKILWKV
-662 PSFLITQVRRMNEA
+662 PSFLINQVRRMNEA
-676 TILLKKQLPS
+676 TMLLKKQLPS
-686 VKKLLRRK
+686 VRKLLRRK
-694 TIEREVISPKT
+694 TIEREVTSPKT

-724 VIRVHAPLLSK
+724 VIRVHAPRLSK

-745 TTAKDILAKFQYENS
+745 TKAKDILAKFQYENS

-809 PSF
+809 SSF

>member
-1 MLIGLPRGRGGLPL
+1 MGD
-15 TARRKPLGAGRA
+15 KAGRVVVVA
-27 GLPAGDG
+27 G
-34 VRCWS
+34 
-39 MLVPAFVLGREPR
+39 E
-52 HARLTMEVED
+52 
-62 SGGVVLTAY
+62 
-71 HSYARSQ
+71 
-78 PPGSEPRCAPGA
+78 
-90 AASHTG
+90 
-96 SRKSI
+96 RK
-101 PRCRRINRM
+101 
-110 LSNESLHSPA
+110 
-120 FSRSNSQAS
+120 
-129 VDSASMEDF
+129 
-138 WREIESIKENSMG
+138 
-151 GQDEQ
+151 
-156 TPAELKPVDEGELE
+156 
-170 AEWLQDVGLSTLISG
+170 
-185 DEEEDGKALL
+185 
-195 STLTRTQAA
+195 
-204 AVKKRYN
+204 
-211 TYTQTMRK
+211 
-219 KNKQSVRDVRD
+219 
-230 IFGVSTS
+230 

-251 ATLDEEGLSAV
+251 ATLDEEGISAI
-262 PPRSGLLPGDT
+262 PCRNGQLPGDT
-273 CDNHTTQ
+273 CDNYSSHLDGTQ
-280 EEKELPVVTKTSG
+280 EEKELPRITKTGG
-293 SLPDDAS
+293 SLECSFRGVTVCSLLPDDAS

-305 FSDGSQDEEGKFTL
+305 LSLGSQDEEGSFAVP
-319 SRSGSVSIL
+319 RCGSMSIL

-333 IPVHSNGSAEPGQA
+333 IPAHSNGSVEPGRSV
-347 IQNAVSDDDYLE
+347 QNAMNDDDYLE
-359 KNIPQEAEE
+359 KNIPPEGEE

-379 TEAPKRNKFKKS
+379 TEVPKRNKFKKS

-396 DYVLTRFIVPKTRF
+396 DYVLTKFIVQKTRF

-436 FFDAFGIPLKRNK
+436 FFDAFGIQLKRNK

-463 PLTALLDNDRK
+463 PLTVLLDNDRK
-474 KDPGVKVPLVLQK
+474 KEPGVKVPLVLQK

-558 IPAFITLMER
+558 IPAFITLMES
-568 GPHIKVQ
+568 GPHVKVQ

-585 LPDANRDTAQALMTF
+585 LPDANRDTAQTASEQLHALMTF

-609 KNRMSIW
+609 KNRMSMW

-639 RLANTAAHIIRL
+639 LLANTAAHIIRL
-651 MLNYQKMLWKV
+651 MLKYQKILWKV

-676 TILLKKQLPS
+676 TMLLKKQLPS
-686 VKKLLRRK
+686 VRKLLRRK
-694 TIEREVISPKT
+694 TIERE
-705 SKVLQKSPSLR
+705 
-716 RMSDVPEG
+716 SDVPEG

-735 VSMAIQLSSQ
+735 VSMAIQLNSQ
-745 TTAKDILAKFQYENS
+745 TKAKDILAKFQYENS
-760 HGSSECIKIQNQR
+760 HSSSECIKIQNQR

-802 EWVIKPQ
+802 EWVPIAKM
-809 PSF
+809 SKT

>member
-1 MLIGLPRGRGGLPL
+1 
-15 TARRKPLGAGRA
+15 
-27 GLPAGDG
+27 
-34 VRCWS
+34 
-39 MLVPAFVLGREPR
+39 MLVPAFVLGPERG
-52 HARLTMEVED
+52 HARLRMEVED

-78 PPGSEPRCAPGA
+78 PPSSEPRCAPRVTT
-90 AASHTG
+90 SHPG

-129 VDSASMEDF
+129 VDSTSMEDF
-138 WREIESIKENSMG
+138 LREIESIKENSMG
-151 GQDEQ
+151 SRGGQEEQ
-156 TPAELKPVDEGELE
+156 ISAEVKPVDEGELE

-219 KNKQSVRDVRD
+219 KNKQSIRDVRD
-230 IFGVSTS
+230 IFGVSES
-237 PPDDFSCIPTPLLD
+237 P
-251 ATLDEEGLSAV
+251 
-262 PPRSGLLPGDT
+262 PGDT
-273 CDNHTTQ
+273 CDNRTAQLDGTQ
-280 EEKELPVVTKTSG
+280 EEKELPGVIRTSG

-305 FSDGSQDEEGKFTL
+305 LSDGSQDEEGSFAVP
-319 SRSGSVSIL
+319 RRGSVSIL
-328 ETIPD
+328 ESVPAP
-333 IPVHSNGSAEPGQA
+333 PVHSSGSPDPGQSA
-347 IQNAVSDDDYLE
+347 QNAVSDDDYL
-359 KNIPQEAEE
+359 KKKIPTETEE

-379 TEAPKRNKFKKS
+379 TEAPKRSKFKKS

-396 DYVLTRFIVPKTRF
+396 DYALTKFIVQKTRF

-415 GDLSTEDMKKIRH
+415 GDLSAEDMKKIRH

-436 FFDAFGIPLKRNK
+436 FFDAFGIQLKRNK

-463 PLTALLDNDRK
+463 PLTVLLDNDRK

-531 KMCHREAAVMLKAFF
+531 GMCHREAAVMLKAFF
-546 RELPTSLFPVEY
+546 RELPTSLCPVEY

-616 NISTVMAPNL
+616 NISTIMAPNL

-639 RLANTAAHIIRL
+639 QLANTAAHIIRL
-651 MLNYQKMLWKV
+651 MLKYQKILWKV
-662 PSFLITQVRRMNEA
+662 PSFLIMQVRRMNEA
-676 TILLKKQLPS
+676 TMLLKKQLPS

-705 SKVLQKSPSLR
+705 SKVLQKSPSSR

-735 VSMAIQLSSQ
+735 VSMAIQLTSH
-745 TTAKDILAKFQYENS
+745 TKAKDILAKFQYENS

-773 LYEIGGNIGQHCLD
+773 LYEIGGNIAQM
-787 PDAYIL
+787 AS
-793 DVYHVNPQA
+793 
-802 EWVIKPQ
+802 
-809 PSF
+809 PSVVDMNCAGGAG

>member
-1 MLIGLPRGRGGLPL
+1 MAEYRE
-15 TARRKPLGAGRA
+15 GAGR
-27 GLPAGDG
+27 
-34 VRCWS
+34 VKKECQ
-39 MLVPAFVLGREPR
+39 EPENGSQE
-52 HARLTMEVED
+52 LL
-62 SGGVVLTAY
+62 VVLTSINLKLWLPFIIFAFQVLIAKY
-71 HSYARSQ
+71 
-78 PPGSEPRCAPGA
+78 PRY
-90 AASHTG
+90 S
-96 SRKSI
+96 SVLRKSI
-101 PRCRRINRM
+101 PCCRRINRM
-110 LSNESLHSPA
+110 LSNESLRPPA
-120 FSRSNSQAS
+120 FNRSNSQAS

-138 WREIESIKENSMG
+138 WREIESIKESCVG
-151 GQDEQ
+151 GQAE
-156 TPAELKPVDEGELE
+156 PAPMDVKPVDEGELE

-211 TYTQTMRK
+211 TYTQTLRK

-230 IFGVSTS
+230 VFGVSES
-237 PPDDFSCIPTPLLD
+237 PVRKVEWTEESSVCNGRREWLVGFSFSLPSVALYLACRHRIMRWFASSGSVPDDS
-251 ATLDEEGLSAV
+251 
-262 PPRSGLLPGDT
+262 
-273 CDNHTTQ
+273 
-280 EEKELPVVTKTSG
+280 
-293 SLPDDAS
+293 S
-300 LNSTT
+300 LNSITL
-305 FSDGSQDEEGKFTL
+305 SDGSQDEEGSL
-319 SRSGSVSIL
+319 ADPRDGSMSIF

-333 IPVHSNGSAEPGQA
+333 IPVHANGSSDPGEKSV
-347 IQNAVSDDDYLE
+347 QNAVSVDHYLE
-359 KNIPQEAEE
+359 KDIPPEGEE
-368 LSFEVSYSEMV
+368 LSFEISYSEMI
-379 TEAPKRNKFKKS
+379 TEAPKRNKLKKS
-391 DFKKE
+391 VMKKE
-396 DYVLTRFIVPKTRF
+396 DFALTKLIVKKTRF

-415 GDLSTEDMKKIRH
+415 GDLSVEDMKKIRH

-454 GRDNGIFGV
+454 GRDSGIFGV
-463 PLTALLDNDRK
+463 PLTVLLDNDRK
-474 KDPGVKVPLVLQK
+474 KDSGVKVPLVLQK
-487 FFEKVEES
+487 FFERVEES

-580 LMVMA
+580 LMIMA
-585 LPDANRDTAQALMTF
+585 LPDANRDTAQALLTF

-609 KNRMSIW
+609 KNRMSLW

-639 RLANTAAHIIRL
+639 LLANTAAHIIRL
-651 MLNYQKMLWKV
+651 MLKYQKILWKV

-676 TILLKKQLPS
+676 TMLLKKQLPS

-694 TIEREVISPKT
+694 TIEREVTSPKI
-705 SKVLQKSPSLR
+705 SKMLQKSPSTR
-716 RMSDVPEG
+716 RVSDVPEG

-735 VSMAIQLSSQ
+735 VSMAIQLNSQ
-745 TTAKDILAKFQYENS
+745 TKARDILAKFQYES
-760 HGSSECIKIQNQR
+760 RHGSSECIKIQNQR

-793 DVYHVNPQA
+793 DIYHVNPQA

-809 PSF
+809 SSF

>member
-1 MLIGLPRGRGGLPL
+1 
-15 TARRKPLGAGRA
+15 
-27 GLPAGDG
+27 
-34 VRCWS
+34 
-39 MLVPAFVLGREPR
+39 MLVPAFVLRPER
-52 HARLTMEVED
+52 SHARLTMEVED

-71 HSYARSQ
+71 HSYAR
-78 PPGSEPRCAPGA
+78 PPPPSPEPRCAPRA
-90 AASHTG
+90 TASLPG

-110 LSNESLHSPA
+110 LSNESLQSPA

-138 WREIESIKENSMG
+138 WREIESIKENSLG
-151 GQDEQ
+151 AQEEQ
-156 TPAELKPVDEGELE
+156 TPAEAKPLDEGELE

-211 TYTQTMRK
+211 TYTQTLRK

-230 IFGVSTS
+230 IFGASES
-237 PPDDFSCIPTPLLD
+237 PPDEFCCVPAPLLD
-251 ATLDEEGLSAV
+251 VSPDEGRTPTV
-262 PPRSGLLPGDT
+262 PCRNGQLPGDT
-273 CDNHTTQ
+273 CDSHAG
-280 EEKELPVVTKTSG
+280 ELDG
-293 SLPDDAS
+293 AREGQALPGIIKAS
-300 LNSTT
+300 SPL
-305 FSDGSQDEEGKFTL
+305 
-319 SRSGSVSIL
+319 SIL
-328 ETIPD
+328 EAIPD
-333 IPVHSNGSAEPGQA
+333 VPVHSNGAADPGRSARSA
-347 IQNAVSDDDYLE
+347 ASDDEYLE
-359 KNIPQEAEE
+359 KNIPIEAEE
-368 LSFEVSYSEMV
+368 LSFEVSYSEKL
-379 TEAPKRNKFKKS
+379 TQAPKRNRFKKL

-396 DYVLTRFIVPKTRF
+396 DYVLPKFVVQKTRF
-410 GLTEA
+410 GLTKAE
-415 GDLSTEDMKKIRH
+415 DLSAEDMKKIRH

-436 FFDAFGIPLKRNK
+436 FFDAFRIQLKRNK

-454 GRDNGIFGV
+454 GRDSGIFGV
-463 PLTALLDNDRK
+463 PLTVLLENDRR
-474 KDPGVKVPLVLQK
+474 KDSGVKVPLVLQK

-526 KFKWD
+526 KFKWE

-568 GPHIKVQ
+568 GPHIRVQ

-616 NISTVMAPNL
+616 NISTIMAPNL
-626 FFSRSKHSDYEEL
+626 FFSRSKHSDCEEL
-639 RLANTAAHIIRL
+639 LLANTAAHIIRL
-651 MLNYQKMLWKV
+651 MLKYQEMLWTV
-662 PSFLITQVRRMNEA
+662 PSFLIAQVRRMNEA
-676 TILLKKQLPS
+676 TMLLKKPLPS

-694 TIEREVISPKT
+694 TIERGVTSPKT
-705 SKVLQKSPSLR
+705 SKVLQKSPSTR

-735 VSMAIQLSSQ
+735 VSMAIQLNSQ
-745 TTAKDILAKFQYENS
+745 TKVKDILAKFQCENS

-802 EWVIKPQ
+802 EWVIKPPQ
-809 PSF
+809 SV

>member
-1 MLIGLPRGRGGLPL
+1 
-15 TARRKPLGAGRA
+15 
-27 GLPAGDG
+27 
-34 VRCWS
+34 
-39 MLVPAFVLGREPR
+39 MLVPAFVLGPERG

-78 PPGSEPRCAPGA
+78 PPSSEPRCAPRA
-90 AASHTG
+90 AASHPG

-120 FSRSNSQAS
+120 FNRSNSQAS
-129 VDSASMEDF
+129 IDSTSMEDF
-138 WREIESIKENSMG
+138 LREIESIKESSMRA
-151 GQDEQ
+151 QEEQ
-156 TPAELKPVDEGELE
+156 IPAEVKPVDEGELE

-185 DEEEDGKALL
+185 NEEEDGKALL

-230 IFGVSTS
+230 IFGVSES
-237 PPDDFSCIPTPLLD
+237 PPDDFCCIPAPLLEMI
-251 ATLDEEGLSAV
+251 LDEEVISAI
-262 PPRSGLLPGDT
+262 PCRNGQLPDDT
-273 CDNHTTQ
+273 CDNHTAQLDGPQ
-280 EEKELPVVTKTSG
+280 EEKELPGVMKTSD
-293 SLPDDAS
+293 SL
-300 LNSTT
+300 
-305 FSDGSQDEEGKFTL
+305 
-319 SRSGSVSIL
+319 SIL
-328 ETIPD
+328 ETIPAL
-333 IPVHSNGSAEPGQA
+333 PVHSNGSPDPGQSV
-347 IQNAVSDDDYLE
+347 QNAVSDDVYLE
-359 KNIPQEAEE
+359 KNIPPETEE

-379 TEAPKRNKFKKS
+379 TEIPKRNKFKKS
-391 DFKKE
+391 EFKKE
-396 DYVLTRFIVPKTRF
+396 DFTLTKFIVQKTRF

-415 GDLSTEDMKKIRH
+415 GDLSSEDMKKIRH

-436 FFDAFGIPLKRNK
+436 FFDAFGIQLKRNK
-449 TEKVK
+449 TERVK
-454 GRDNGIFGV
+454 GRDTGIFGV
-463 PLTALLDNDRK
+463 PLTVLLDNDRK

-521 KFNAD
+521 KFNSD

-531 KMCHREAAVMLKAFF
+531 RMCHREAAVMLKAFF

-568 GPHIKVQ
+568 GPPIKVQ

-609 KNRMSIW
+609 KNRMSVW

-639 RLANTAAHIIRL
+639 QLANTAAHIIRL
-651 MLNYQKMLWKV
+651 MLKYQKILWKV
-662 PSFLITQVRRMNEA
+662 PSFLIMQVRRMNEA
-676 TILLKKQLPS
+676 TMLLKKQLPS
-686 VKKLLRRK
+686 VRKLLRRK

-705 SKVLQKSPSLR
+705 SKVLQKSPSSR

-735 VSMAIQLSSQ
+735 VSMAIQLNSH
-745 TTAKDILAKFQYENS
+745 TKAKDILAKFQYENS
-760 HGSSECIKIQNQR
+760 YGSSECIKIQNQR

>member
-1 MLIGLPRGRGGLPL
+1 
-15 TARRKPLGAGRA
+15 
-27 GLPAGDG
+27 
-34 VRCWS
+34 
-39 MLVPAFVLGREPR
+39 MLVPVFVLGPAPR
-52 HARLTMEVED
+52 HAWLTMEVED

-71 HSYARSQ
+71 HSYARAQ
-78 PPGSEPRCAPGA
+78 PPNAESRCAPRA
-90 AASHTG
+90 AASHPL

-110 LSNESLHSPA
+110 LSNESLHPPA
-120 FSRSNSQAS
+120 FSRSNSEAS

-138 WREIESIKENSMG
+138 WREIESIKESSMG
-151 GQDEQ
+151 GQEEPPPAEV
-156 TPAELKPVDEGELE
+156 TPADEGELE

-204 AVKKRYN
+204 AVEKRYN

-230 IFGVSTS
+230 IFGVRES
-237 PPDDFSCIPTPLLD
+237 PP
-251 ATLDEEGLSAV
+251 
-262 PPRSGLLPGDT
+262 RDT
-273 CDNHTTQ
+273 CDNHTNQLDGTK
-280 EEKELPVVTKTSG
+280 EERELPTVIKASG
-293 SLPDDAS
+293 SMA
-300 LNSTT
+300 
-305 FSDGSQDEEGKFTL
+305 
-319 SRSGSVSIL
+319 IL

-333 IPVHSNGSAEPGQA
+333 LPVHSNGSPEPGQPV
-347 IQNAVSDDDYLE
+347 QNAVSDDDYLE
-359 KNIPQEAEE
+359 KNIPPEAEE

-379 TEAPKRNKFKKS
+379 TAALKRNKLKKS
-391 DFKKE
+391 EIKKE
-396 DYVLTRFIVPKTRF
+396 DYVLTKFIVQKTRF

-415 GDLSTEDMKKIRH
+415 GDLSAEDMKKIRH

-436 FFDAFGIPLKRNK
+436 FFDAFGIQLKRNK

-463 PLTALLDNDRK
+463 PLTVLLDSDRK

-558 IPAFITLMER
+558 IPAFISLMER
-568 GPHIKVQ
+568 GPHVKVQ

-585 LPDANRDTAQALMTF
+585 LPDANRDTAEALMTF
-600 FNKVIANES
+600 FSKVIANES
-609 KNRMSIW
+609 KNRMSLW

-639 RLANTAAHIIRL
+639 LLANTAAHIIRL
-651 MLNYQKMLWKV
+651 MLKYQKILWKV

-676 TILLKKQLPS
+676 TMLLKKQLPS
-686 VKKLLRRK
+686 VRKLLRRR
-694 TIEREVISPKT
+694 TLERETASPKT
-705 SKVLQKSPSLR
+705 SKVLQKSPSAR

-735 VSMAIQLSSQ
+735 VSMAIQLNNQ
-745 TTAKDILAKFQYENS
+745 TKAKDILAKFQYENS

-773 LYEIGGNIGQHCLD
+773 LYEIGGNIGEHCLD

-793 DVYHVNPQA
+793 DVYRINPQA

-809 PSF
+809 PSS

>member
-1 MLIGLPRGRGGLPL
+1 
-15 TARRKPLGAGRA
+15 
-27 GLPAGDG
+27 
-34 VRCWS
+34 
-39 MLVPAFVLGREPR
+39 
-52 HARLTMEVED
+52 
-62 SGGVVLTAY
+62 
-71 HSYARSQ
+71 
-78 PPGSEPRCAPGA
+78 
-90 AASHTG
+90 
-96 SRKSI
+96 
-101 PRCRRINRM
+101 M

-129 VDSASMEDF
+129 VDSTSMADF
-138 WREIESIKENSMG
+138 LREIESIRESSMRV
-151 GQDEQ
+151 QEEQ
-156 TPAELKPVDEGELE
+156 TAADAKPADEGELE

-185 DEEEDGKALL
+185 NEEEDGKALL

-230 IFGVSTS
+230 IFGVSES
-237 PPDDFSCIPTPLLD
+237 PS
-251 ATLDEEGLSAV
+251 
-262 PPRSGLLPGDT
+262 GDT
-273 CDNHTTQ
+273 CDSHTAQ
-280 EEKELPVVTKTSG
+280 LDGAEEEKELPGVMKTSG

-300 LNSTT
+300 LNSTAL
-305 FSDGSQDEEGKFTL
+305 SDGSPDEERSFAVP
-319 SRSGSVSIL
+319 RSGSVISRLSNRELKWLAQSCTSIL
-328 ETIPD
+328 ETIPAL
-333 IPVHSNGSAEPGQA
+333 PVHSNGSPDPGPSV
-347 IQNAVSDDDYLE
+347 QNAVSDDNYLE
-359 KNIPQEAEE
+359 KNILPETEE

-396 DYVLTRFIVPKTRF
+396 DFALTKLIVQKTRF

-415 GDLSTEDMKKIRH
+415 GDLSAEDMKKIRH

-436 FFDAFGIPLKRNK
+436 FFDAFGIQLKRNK
-449 TEKVK
+449 TERVK

-463 PLTALLDNDRK
+463 PLTVLLDNDRK

-521 KFNAD
+521 KFTAD

-531 KMCHREAAVMLKAFF
+531 RMCHREAAVMLKAFF

-558 IPAFITLMER
+558 IPAFITLLER

-639 RLANTAAHIIRL
+639 QLANTAAHILRL
-651 MLNYQKMLWKV
+651 MLKYQKMLWKV
-662 PSFLITQVRRMNEA
+662 PSFLIMQVRRMNEA
-676 TILLKKQLPS
+676 TMLLKKQLPS

-705 SKVLQKSPSLR
+705 SKVLQKSPSSR

-735 VSMAIQLSSQ
+735 VSMAIQLNSH
-745 TTAKDILAKFQYENS
+745 TKAKDILAKFQYENS
-760 HGSSECIKIQNQR
+760 YGPSECIKIQNQR

>member
-1 MLIGLPRGRGGLPL
+1 
-15 TARRKPLGAGRA
+15 
-27 GLPAGDG
+27 
-34 VRCWS
+34 
-39 MLVPAFVLGREPR
+39 
-52 HARLTMEVED
+52 
-62 SGGVVLTAY
+62 
-71 HSYARSQ
+71 
-78 PPGSEPRCAPGA
+78 
-90 AASHTG
+90 
-96 SRKSI
+96 
-101 PRCRRINRM
+101 M

-120 FSRSNSQAS
+120 FSPSNSQAS

-219 KNKQSVRDVRD
+219 KNKQAVRDVRD
-230 IFGVSTS
+230 IFGVSGS

-251 ATLDEEGLSAV
+251 ATLDEEGISAV
-262 PPRSGLLPGDT
+262 PSRNGLLPGDA

-280 EEKELPVVTKTSG
+280 EEKELPVVTNAS
-293 SLPDDAS
+293 SSSPDDAS

-305 FSDGSQDEEGKFTL
+305 FSDGSQDEEGKFAL

-333 IPVHSNGSAEPGQA
+333 IPVHSNGSADPGQA

-359 KNIPQEAEE
+359 KNIPPEAEE

-396 DYVLTRFIVPKTRF
+396 DYVLTKLIVQKTRF
-410 GLTEA
+410 GLTET
-415 GDLSTEDMKKIRH
+415 GDLSAEDMKKIRH

-454 GRDNGIFGV
+454 GRDTGIFGV
-463 PLTALLDNDRK
+463 PLTVLLDNDRK

-651 MLNYQKMLWKV
+651 MLNYQKILWKV

-676 TILLKKQLPS
+676 TMLLKKQLPS

-735 VSMAIQLSSQ
+735 VSMAIQLNSQ

>member
-1 MLIGLPRGRGGLPL
+1 MP
-15 TARRKPLGAGRA
+15 
-27 GLPAGDG
+27 
-34 VRCWS
+34 
-39 MLVPAFVLGREPR
+39 VPAFVLGPERR

-71 HSYARSQ
+71 HSHARPQ
-78 PPGSEPRCAPGA
+78 PPSAEPRRAPRA
-90 AASHTG
+90 AGHPG

-101 PRCRRINRM
+101 PRCQRISRM
-110 LSNESLHSPA
+110 LSSESLRSPA
-120 FSRSNSQAS
+120 VSCSNSQAS
-129 VDSASMEDF
+129 VDSASVGDF
-138 WREIESIKENSMG
+138 WQETDSVKENSMG
-151 GQDEQ
+151 GREEQ
-156 TPAELKPVDEGELE
+156 VPVEVKPVDEGELE

-230 IFGVSTS
+230 IFGVSES
-237 PPDDFSCIPTPLLD
+237 P
-251 ATLDEEGLSAV
+251 
-262 PPRSGLLPGDT
+262 
-273 CDNHTTQ
+273 
-280 EEKELPVVTKTSG
+280 
-293 SLPDDAS
+293 PDDAS

-305 FSDGSQDEEGKFTL
+305 LSFGSQDEEGSFAVPT
-319 SRSGSVSIL
+319 SGSMSIL

-333 IPVHSNGSAEPGQA
+333 IRAHANGLVDPGQSV
-347 IQNAVSDDDYLE
+347 QNALSDDDYLE
-359 KNIPQEAEE
+359 KSIPPEAEE

-379 TEAPKRNKFKKS
+379 TEASKRNKFKKS

-396 DYVLTRFIVPKTRF
+396 DYVLTKFIVQKTRF

-436 FFDAFGIPLKRNK
+436 FFDAFGIQLKRNK
-449 TEKVK
+449 SEKVK

-463 PLTALLDNDRK
+463 PLTVLLDNDRK

-568 GPHIKVQ
+568 EPPIKVQ
-575 FQALH
+575 FQAVH

-639 RLANTAAHIIRL
+639 LLANTAAHIIRL
-651 MLNYQKMLWKV
+651 TLKYQKILWKV

-676 TILLKKQLPS
+676 TMLFKRQLPS

-694 TIEREVISPKT
+694 TIEREVTSPKT
-705 SKVLQKSPSLR
+705 SKVLQKSSSSR

-745 TTAKDILAKFQYENS
+745 TKAKDILAKFQCENS

-787 PDAYIL
+787 PDAYML

>member
-1 MLIGLPRGRGGLPL
+1 
-15 TARRKPLGAGRA
+15 
-27 GLPAGDG
+27 
-34 VRCWS
+34 
-39 MLVPAFVLGREPR
+39 
-52 HARLTMEVED
+52 MEVED

-71 HSYARSQ
+71 HSYAR
-78 PPGSEPRCAPGA
+78 PPPPSPEPRCAPRA
-90 AASHTG
+90 TASLPG

-101 PRCRRINRM
+101 PRCRRITRM
-110 LSNESLHSPA
+110 LSNESLQSPA

-138 WREIESIKENSMG
+138 WREIESIKENSLG
-151 GQDEQ
+151 AREEQ
-156 TPAELKPVDEGELE
+156 TPAEAKPLDEGELE

-211 TYTQTMRK
+211 TYTQTLRK

-230 IFGVSTS
+230 IFGANES
-237 PPDDFSCIPTPLLD
+237 P
-251 ATLDEEGLSAV
+251 
-262 PPRSGLLPGDT
+262 
-273 CDNHTTQ
+273 
-280 EEKELPVVTKTSG
+280 
-293 SLPDDAS
+293 
-300 LNSTT
+300 
-305 FSDGSQDEEGKFTL
+305 
-319 SRSGSVSIL
+319 SIL
-328 ETIPD
+328 EAIPD
-333 IPVHSNGSAEPGQA
+333 VPVHSNGAADPGQSA
-347 IQNAVSDDDYLE
+347 RNVANDEDLE
-359 KNIPQEAEE
+359 KNILVEAEE
-368 LSFEVSYSEMV
+368 LSFEVSYSEKL
-379 TEAPKRNKFKKS
+379 TQAPKRNRFKKL

-396 DYVLTRFIVPKTRF
+396 DYVLPKFVVQKTRF
-410 GLTEA
+410 GLTKAE
-415 GDLSTEDMKKIRH
+415 DLSAEDMKKIRH

-436 FFDAFGIPLKRNK
+436 FFDAFRIQLKRNK

-454 GRDNGIFGV
+454 GRDSGIFGV
-463 PLTALLDNDRK
+463 PLTVLLENDRR
-474 KDPGVKVPLVLQK
+474 KDSGVKVPLVLQK

-526 KFKWD
+526 KFKWE

-568 GPHIKVQ
+568 GPHIRVQ

-600 FNKVIANES
+600 FNKVTANES

-616 NISTVMAPNL
+616 NISTIMAPNL
-626 FFSRSKHSDYEEL
+626 FFSRSKHSDCEEL
-639 RLANTAAHIIRL
+639 LLANTAAHIIRL
-651 MLNYQKMLWKV
+651 MLKYQEMLWTV
-662 PSFLITQVRRMNEA
+662 PSFLIAQVRRMNEA
-676 TILLKKQLPS
+676 TMLLKKPLPS

-694 TIEREVISPKT
+694 TIERGFDQTCCLFPPW
-705 SKVLQKSPSLR
+705 Q
-716 RMSDVPEG
+716 SDVPEG

-735 VSMAIQLSSQ
+735 VSMAIQLNGQ
-745 TTAKDILAKFQYENS
+745 TKGRDILAKFQCENS
-760 HGSSECIKIQNQR
+760 HGSSECMKIQNQR

-809 PSF
+809 QSV

>member
-1 MLIGLPRGRGGLPL
+1 
-15 TARRKPLGAGRA
+15 
-27 GLPAGDG
+27 
-34 VRCWS
+34 
-39 MLVPAFVLGREPR
+39 
-52 HARLTMEVED
+52 
-62 SGGVVLTAY
+62 
-71 HSYARSQ
+71 
-78 PPGSEPRCAPGA
+78 
-90 AASHTG
+90 
-96 SRKSI
+96 
-101 PRCRRINRM
+101 M
-110 LSNESLHSPA
+110 LSNESLHPPA

-129 VDSASMEDF
+129 VDSSASMEDF
-138 WREIESIKENSMG
+138 WREIESIKESCMG

-156 TPAELKPVDEGELE
+156 TPTEVKPVDEGELE

-230 IFGVSTS
+230 IFGVSES
-237 PPDDFSCIPTPLLD
+237 P
-251 ATLDEEGLSAV
+251 
-262 PPRSGLLPGDT
+262 PGDT
-273 CDNHTTQ
+273 CDKHTAQLDGTQ
-280 EEKELPVVTKTSG
+280 EKKEMPTVVKTSA
-293 SLPDDAS
+293 SMPNDAS
-300 LNSTT
+300 LNSIALT
-305 FSDGSQDEEGKFTL
+305 DGSQDKE
-319 SRSGSVSIL
+319 RSFADPRDGSVSIF

-333 IPVHSNGSAEPGQA
+333 IPVHANGSSDPGENP
-347 IQNAVSDDDYLE
+347 IQNAMSDDHYLE
-359 KNIPQEAEE
+359 KNIPPEAEE
-368 LSFEVSYSEMV
+368 LSFEISYSEMI
-379 TEAPKRNKFKKS
+379 TEAPKRNKLQKS
-391 DFKKE
+391 VIKKE
-396 DYVLTRFIVPKTRF
+396 DYALTKFIVKKTRF

-415 GDLSTEDMKKIRH
+415 GDLSVEDMKKIRR

-463 PLTALLDNDRK
+463 PLTVLLDNDRK
-474 KDPGVKVPLVLQK
+474 KDSGVKVPLVLQK

-521 KFNAD
+521 KFNTD

-580 LMVMA
+580 LMIMA

-609 KNRMSIW
+609 KNRMSMW

-626 FFSRSKHSDYEEL
+626 FFSRSKHSDHEEL
-639 RLANTAAHIIRL
+639 LLANTAAHIIRL
-651 MLNYQKMLWKV
+651 MLKYQKILWKV

-676 TILLKKQLPS
+676 TMLLKKQLPS

-694 TIEREVISPKT
+694 TIEREVTSPKT
-705 SKVLQKSPSLR
+705 SKVLQKSPSSR
-716 RMSDVPEG
+716 RVSDVPEG

-735 VSMAIQLSSQ
+735 VSMAIQLNSQ
-745 TTAKDILAKFQYENS
+745 TKAKDILAKFQCENS
-760 HGSSECIKIQNQR
+760 HSSSECIKIQNQR

-809 PSF
+809 SRF

>member
-1 MLIGLPRGRGGLPL
+1 MSETSLESVNPL
-15 TARRKPLGAGRA
+15 Q
-27 GLPAGDG
+27 
-34 VRCWS
+34 
-39 MLVPAFVLGREPR
+39 MIFV
-52 HARLTMEVED
+52 V
-62 SGGVVLTAY
+62 
-71 HSYARSQ
+71 SQ
-78 PPGSEPRCAPGA
+78 
-90 AASHTG
+90 
-96 SRKSI
+96 
-101 PRCRRINRM
+101 
-110 LSNESLHSPA
+110 LL
-120 FSRSNSQAS
+120 
-129 VDSASMEDF
+129 F
-138 WREIESIKENSMG
+138 WMG
-151 GQDEQ
+151 PWTKKGYQQ
-156 TPAELKPVDEGELE
+156 FPAEMVNCRLH
-170 AEWLQDVGLSTLISG
+170 
-185 DEEEDGKALL
+185 LL
-195 STLTRTQAA
+195 SFEQIWQEISLDT
-204 AVKKRYN
+204 K
-211 TYTQTMRK
+211 
-219 KNKQSVRDVRD
+219 
-230 IFGVSTS
+230 
-237 PPDDFSCIPTPLLD
+237 FSYPKSLNPK
-251 ATLDEEGLSAV
+251 
-262 PPRSGLLPGDT
+262 LPGDT
-273 CDNHTTQ
+273 CDNHPRQLDGPQ
-280 EEKELPVVTKTSG
+280 EEKELPGVIKTSG
-293 SLPDDAS
+293 PLPDDAS

-305 FSDGSQDEEGKFTL
+305 LSDGSQDEEGGL
-319 SRSGSVSIL
+319 AVPRSGSMSIL

-333 IPVHSNGSAEPGQA
+333 VPVHSNGSVEPGQSV
-347 IQNAVSDDDYLE
+347 QNAVSDDDYLE
-359 KNIPQEAEE
+359 KNIPSEAEE

-396 DYVLTRFIVPKTRF
+396 DYVLPKFIVQKTRF

-436 FFDAFGIPLKRNK
+436 FFDAFRIQLKRNK

-454 GRDNGIFGV
+454 GRDSGIFGV
-463 PLTALLDNDRK
+463 PLTVLLDNDRR
-474 KDPGVKVPLVLQK
+474 KDSGVKVPLVLQK

-616 NISTVMAPNL
+616 NISTIMAPNL
-626 FFSRSKHSDYEEL
+626 FFSRSKHSDCEEL
-639 RLANTAAHIIRL
+639 LLANTAAHIIRL
-651 MLNYQKMLWKV
+651 MLKYQEILWKV

-676 TILLKKQLPS
+676 SMLLKKQLPS

-694 TIEREVISPKT
+694 TIERGVTSPKT
-705 SKVLQKSPSLR
+705 SKVLQKSPSTR

-735 VSMAIQLSSQ
+735 VSMAIQLNSQ
-745 TTAKDILAKFQYENS
+745 TKAKDILAKFQYENS
-760 HGSSECIKIQNQR
+760 HGSSGCIKIQNQR
-773 LYEIGGNIGQHCLD
+773 LYEIGGNIALLGSRCL
-787 PDAYIL
+787 YIGCVSCKSSSRMG
-793 DVYHVNPQA
+793 D
-802 EWVIKPQ
+802 
-809 PSF
+809 

>member
-1 MLIGLPRGRGGLPL
+1 
-15 TARRKPLGAGRA
+15 
-27 GLPAGDG
+27 
-34 VRCWS
+34 
-39 MLVPAFVLGREPR
+39 MLVPAFVLGPERG

-78 PPGSEPRCAPGA
+78 PPNSEPRCAPRA
-90 AASHTG
+90 AASHPG

-110 LSNESLHSPA
+110 LSNESLHSPV

-129 VDSASMEDF
+129 VDSTSMADF
-138 WREIESIKENSMG
+138 LREIESIRESSMRV
-151 GQDEQ
+151 QEEQ
-156 TPAELKPVDEGELE
+156 TAADAKPADEGELE

-185 DEEEDGKALL
+185 NEEEDGKALL

-230 IFGVSTS
+230 IFGVSES
-237 PPDDFSCIPTPLLD
+237 PS
-251 ATLDEEGLSAV
+251 
-262 PPRSGLLPGDT
+262 GDT
-273 CDNHTTQ
+273 CDSHTAQ
-280 EEKELPVVTKTSG
+280 LDGAEEEKELPGVMKTSG

-300 LNSTT
+300 LNSTAL
-305 FSDGSQDEEGKFTL
+305 SDGSPDEERSFAVP
-319 SRSGSVSIL
+319 RSGSVSIL
-328 ETIPD
+328 ETIPAL
-333 IPVHSNGSAEPGQA
+333 PVHSNGSPDPGPSV
-347 IQNAVSDDDYLE
+347 QNAVSDDNYLE
-359 KNIPQEAEE
+359 KNILPETEE

-396 DYVLTRFIVPKTRF
+396 DFALTKLIVQKTRF

-415 GDLSTEDMKKIRH
+415 GDLSAEDMKKIRH

-436 FFDAFGIPLKRNK
+436 FFDAFGIQLKRNK
-449 TEKVK
+449 TERVK

-463 PLTALLDNDRK
+463 PLTVLLDNDRK

-521 KFNAD
+521 KFTAD

-531 KMCHREAAVMLKAFF
+531 RMCHREAAVMLKAFF

-558 IPAFITLMER
+558 IPAFITLLER

-639 RLANTAAHIIRL
+639 QLANTAAHILRL
-651 MLNYQKMLWKV
+651 MLKYQKMLWKV
-662 PSFLITQVRRMNEA
+662 PSFLIMQVRRMNEA
-676 TILLKKQLPS
+676 TMLLKKQLPS

-705 SKVLQKSPSLR
+705 SKVLQKSPSSR

-735 VSMAIQLSSQ
+735 VSMAIQLNSH
-745 TTAKDILAKFQYENS
+745 TKAKDILAKFQYENS
-760 HGSSECIKIQNQR
+760 YGPSECIKIQNQR

>member
-1 MLIGLPRGRGGLPL
+1 
-15 TARRKPLGAGRA
+15 
-27 GLPAGDG
+27 
-34 VRCWS
+34 
-39 MLVPAFVLGREPR
+39 MLVPAFVLGPKPR

-62 SGGVVLTAY
+62 AGGVVLTAY

-78 PPGSEPRCAPGA
+78 PPSSEPRCTPRGA
-90 AASHTG
+90 TSHPG

-101 PRCRRINRM
+101 PHCRRINRM

-120 FSRSNSQAS
+120 CSRSNSQAS
-129 VDSASMEDF
+129 IDSASMEDF

-151 GQDEQ
+151 GQEEQ
-156 TPAELKPVDEGELE
+156 TPAEIKPVDEGELE
-170 AEWLQDVGLSTLISG
+170 AEWLQDVGLSALISG

-219 KNKQSVRDVRD
+219 KNKQSVRDVRE
-230 IFGVSTS
+230 IFGVSES
-237 PPDDFSCIPTPLLD
+237 SQ
-251 ATLDEEGLSAV
+251 
-262 PPRSGLLPGDT
+262 GDT
-273 CDNHTTQ
+273 CDSHTTQLENTQ
-280 EEKELPVVTKTSG
+280 EEKDLQGILKTSG
-293 SLPDDAS
+293 SSPDDAS

-305 FSDGSQDEEGKFTL
+305 LSHGSQDEE
-319 SRSGSVSIL
+319 RSLAVPRIGSMSIL
-328 ETIPD
+328 ETIQD
-333 IPVHSNGSAEPGQA
+333 ITVHSNGSADPGRSV
-347 IQNAVSDDDYLE
+347 QNSVTDDDYLE
-359 KNIPQEAEE
+359 KNIPAEAEE

-379 TEAPKRNKFKKS
+379 TEVPKRNKFKKS

-396 DYVLTRFIVPKTRF
+396 DYVLTKFIVQKTRL

-415 GDLSTEDMKKIRH
+415 GDLSAEDMKKIRH

-436 FFDAFGIPLKRNK
+436 FFDAFGIQLKRNK

-463 PLTALLDNDRK
+463 PLTVLLDNDRK
-474 KDPGVKVPLVLQK
+474 KDPEVKVPLVLQK

-626 FFSRSKHSDYEEL
+626 FFSRSKHSDPEEL
-639 RLANTAAHIIRL
+639 LLASTAAHIIRL
-651 MLNYQKMLWKV
+651 MLKYQKILWKV

-676 TILLKKQLPS
+676 TLLLKKQLPS

-694 TIEREVISPKT
+694 TIEREVTSPKT
-705 SKVLQKSPSLR
+705 AKVLQKSPSSR

-735 VSMAIQLSSQ
+735 VSMAIQLNSQ
-745 TTAKDILAKFQYENS
+745 TKAKDILAKFQYENS

-809 PSF
+809 SSF

>member
-1 MLIGLPRGRGGLPL
+1 MLATAFVPRPEGRYAPL
-15 TARRKPLGAGRA
+15 TMDLQ
-27 GLPAGDG
+27 
-34 VRCWS
+34 
-39 MLVPAFVLGREPR
+39 
-52 HARLTMEVED
+52 D
-62 SGGVVLTAY
+62 SGSVVLTAY
-71 HSYARSQ
+71 HSRARAQ
-78 PPGSEPRCAPGA
+78 PPGA
-90 AASHTG
+90 AGHPVL
-96 SRKSI
+96 RKSI
-101 PRCRRINRM
+101 PCCRRINRM
-110 LSNESLHSPA
+110 LSNESLHPPA

-129 VDSASMEDF
+129 VDSSASMEDF
-138 WREIESIKENSMG
+138 WREIESIKESCMG

-156 TPAELKPVDEGELE
+156 TPTEVKPVDEGELE

-230 IFGVSTS
+230 IFGVSES
-237 PPDDFSCIPTPLLD
+237 P
-251 ATLDEEGLSAV
+251 
-262 PPRSGLLPGDT
+262 
-273 CDNHTTQ
+273 
-280 EEKELPVVTKTSG
+280 
-293 SLPDDAS
+293 
-300 LNSTT
+300 
-305 FSDGSQDEEGKFTL
+305 
-319 SRSGSVSIL
+319 SIF

-333 IPVHSNGSAEPGQA
+333 IPVHANGSSDPGENP
-347 IQNAVSDDDYLE
+347 IQNAMSDDHYLE
-359 KNIPQEAEE
+359 KNIPPEAEE
-368 LSFEVSYSEMV
+368 LSFEMSYSEMI
-379 TEAPKRNKFKKS
+379 TEAPKRNKLQKS
-391 DFKKE
+391 VIKKE
-396 DYVLTRFIVPKTRF
+396 DYALTKFIVKKTRF

-415 GDLSTEDMKKIRH
+415 GDLSVEDMKKIRR

-463 PLTALLDNDRK
+463 PLTVLLDNDRK
-474 KDPGVKVPLVLQK
+474 KDSGVKVPLVLQK

-521 KFNAD
+521 KFNTD

-580 LMVMA
+580 LMIMA

-609 KNRMSIW
+609 KNRMSMW

-639 RLANTAAHIIRL
+639 LLANTAAHIIRL
-651 MLNYQKMLWKV
+651 MLKYQKILWKV

-676 TILLKKQLPS
+676 TMLLKKQLPS

-694 TIEREVISPKT
+694 TIEREVTSPKT
-705 SKVLQKSPSLR
+705 SKVLQKSPSSR
-716 RMSDVPEG
+716 RVSDVPEG

-735 VSMAIQLSSQ
+735 VSMAIQLNSQ
-745 TTAKDILAKFQYENS
+745 TKAKDILAKFQCENS
-760 HGSSECIKIQNQR
+760 HSSSECIKIQNQR

-809 PSF
+809 SRF

>member
-1 MLIGLPRGRGGLPL
+1 
-15 TARRKPLGAGRA
+15 
-27 GLPAGDG
+27 
-34 VRCWS
+34 
-39 MLVPAFVLGREPR
+39 MLVPAFVLGPERG

-78 PPGSEPRCAPGA
+78 PPSSEPRCAPRA
-90 AASHTG
+90 AASHPG

-120 FSRSNSQAS
+120 FNRSNSQAS
-129 VDSASMEDF
+129 IDSTSMEDF
-138 WREIESIKENSMG
+138 LREIESIKESSMRA
-151 GQDEQ
+151 QEEQ
-156 TPAELKPVDEGELE
+156 IPAEVKPVDEGELE

-185 DEEEDGKALL
+185 NEEEDGKALL

-230 IFGVSTS
+230 IFGVSES
-237 PPDDFSCIPTPLLD
+237 PPD
-251 ATLDEEGLSAV
+251 
-262 PPRSGLLPGDT
+262 DT
-273 CDNHTTQ
+273 CDNHTAQLDGPQ
-280 EEKELPVVTKTSG
+280 EEKELPGVMKTSD

-300 LNSTT
+300 LNSTAL
-305 FSDGSQDEEGKFTL
+305 SDGSPDEEGSFTVP
-319 SRSGSVSIL
+319 RSGSVSIL
-328 ETIPD
+328 ETIPAL
-333 IPVHSNGSAEPGQA
+333 PVHSNGSPDPGQSV
-347 IQNAVSDDDYLE
+347 QNAVSDDVYLE
-359 KNIPQEAEE
+359 KNIPPETEE

-379 TEAPKRNKFKKS
+379 TEIPKRNKFKKS
-391 DFKKE
+391 EFKKE
-396 DYVLTRFIVPKTRF
+396 DFTLTKFIVQKTRF

-415 GDLSTEDMKKIRH
+415 GDLSSEDMKKIRH

-436 FFDAFGIPLKRNK
+436 FFDAFGIQLKRNK
-449 TEKVK
+449 TERVK
-454 GRDNGIFGV
+454 GRDTGIFGV
-463 PLTALLDNDRK
+463 PLTVLLDNDRK

-521 KFNAD
+521 KFNSD

-531 KMCHREAAVMLKAFF
+531 RMCHREAAVMLKAFF

-568 GPHIKVQ
+568 GPPIKVQ

-609 KNRMSIW
+609 KNRMSVW

-639 RLANTAAHIIRL
+639 QLANTAAHIIRL
-651 MLNYQKMLWKV
+651 MLKYQKILWKV
-662 PSFLITQVRRMNEA
+662 PSFLIMQVRRMNEA
-676 TILLKKQLPS
+676 TMLLKKQLPS
-686 VKKLLRRK
+686 VRKLLRRK

-705 SKVLQKSPSLR
+705 SKVLQKSPSSR

-735 VSMAIQLSSQ
+735 VSMAIQLNSH
-745 TTAKDILAKFQYENS
+745 TKAKDILAKFQYENS
-760 HGSSECIKIQNQR
+760 YGSSECIKIQNQR

>member
-1 MLIGLPRGRGGLPL
+1 
-15 TARRKPLGAGRA
+15 
-27 GLPAGDG
+27 
-34 VRCWS
+34 
-39 MLVPAFVLGREPR
+39 MLVPVFVLGPAPR
-52 HARLTMEVED
+52 HAWLTMEVED

-71 HSYARSQ
+71 HSYARAQ
-78 PPGSEPRCAPGA
+78 PPNAESRCAPRA
-90 AASHTG
+90 AASHPL

-110 LSNESLHSPA
+110 LSNESLHPPA
-120 FSRSNSQAS
+120 FSRSNSEAS

-138 WREIESIKENSMG
+138 WREIESIKESSMG
-151 GQDEQ
+151 GQEEPPPAEV
-156 TPAELKPVDEGELE
+156 TPADEGELE

-204 AVKKRYN
+204 AVEKRYN

-230 IFGVSTS
+230 IFGVRES
-237 PPDDFSCIPTPLLD
+237 PPRDS
-251 ATLDEEGLSAV
+251 
-262 PPRSGLLPGDT
+262 
-273 CDNHTTQ
+273 CDNHTNQLDGTK
-280 EEKELPVVTKTSG
+280 EERELPTVIKASG
-293 SLPDDAS
+293 SMA
-300 LNSTT
+300 
-305 FSDGSQDEEGKFTL
+305 
-319 SRSGSVSIL
+319 IL

-333 IPVHSNGSAEPGQA
+333 LPVHSNGSPEPGQPV
-347 IQNAVSDDDYLE
+347 QNAVSDDDYLE
-359 KNIPQEAEE
+359 KNIPPEAEE

-379 TEAPKRNKFKKS
+379 TEALKRNKLKKS
-391 DFKKE
+391 DIKKE
-396 DYVLTRFIVPKTRF
+396 DYVLTKFIVQKTRF

-415 GDLSTEDMKKIRH
+415 GDLSAEDMKKIRH

-436 FFDAFGIPLKRNK
+436 FFDAFGIQLKRNK

-463 PLTALLDNDRK
+463 PLTVLLDSDRK

-558 IPAFITLMER
+558 IPAFISLMER
-568 GPHIKVQ
+568 GPHVKVQ

-585 LPDANRDTAQALMTF
+585 LPDANRDTAEALMTF
-600 FNKVIANES
+600 FSKVIANES
-609 KNRMSIW
+609 KNRMSLW

-639 RLANTAAHIIRL
+639 LLANTAAHIIRL
-651 MLNYQKMLWKV
+651 MLKYQKILWKV

-676 TILLKKQLPS
+676 TMLLKKQLPS
-686 VKKLLRRK
+686 VRKLLRRR
-694 TIEREVISPKT
+694 TLERETASPKT
-705 SKVLQKSPSLR
+705 SKVLQKSPSAR

-735 VSMAIQLSSQ
+735 VSMAIQLNNQ
-745 TTAKDILAKFQYENS
+745 TKAKDILAKFQYENS

-773 LYEIGGNIGQHCLD
+773 LYEIGGNIGEHCLD

-793 DVYHVNPQA
+793 DVYRINPQA

-809 PSF
+809 PSS